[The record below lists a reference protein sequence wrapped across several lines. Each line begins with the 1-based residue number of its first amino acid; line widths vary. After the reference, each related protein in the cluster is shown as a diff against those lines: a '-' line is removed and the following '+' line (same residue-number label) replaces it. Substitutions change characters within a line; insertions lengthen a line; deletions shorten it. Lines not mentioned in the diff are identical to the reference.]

1 MLSHRA
7 WPHRLSPST
16 TAILTRT
23 TTTLAHAQSEESGI
37 EPGQI
42 ATITGSY
49 VSFGQEVL
57 EQYDTDHTD
66 LGSDTDENEVRRG
79 LLRDVSVNFGYK
91 RWFLSTSSIAIS
103 RKRGEIKRLIHLN
116 FECARP
122 FKI

>member
-66 LGSDTDENEVRRG
+66 LGSDADENEVRRG
-79 LLRDVSVNFGYK
+79 LLRDVSVSFGYK
-91 RWFLSTSSIAIS
+91 SASSIAIS
-103 RKRGEIKRLIHLN
+103 RKRGEIKRLIYIT
-116 FECARP
+116 FEYARP
-122 FKI
+122 FEN